1 MLPWQPLRIEIVVGY
16 TFDLMS
22 EAIFYL
28 LRTFLTVAM
37 VTNGGVHVCAK
48 FCCHAPYYGLVTN

>member
-1 MLPWQPLRIEIVVGY
+1 MLPWQPLRIEVVVGY
-16 TFDLMS
+16 TLDLLLS

-37 VTNGGVHVCAK
+37 VLCYRGNHTKGNICAK
-48 FCCHAPYYGLVTN
+48 FDAH